1 MQIFSFAHRG
11 RITVMLLLLFIMKTV
26 AVQAQSSE
34 PLDVVKAATQTTIDR
49 LNHDRERLKNDP
61 KAILSL
67 VNEAVVPYFD
77 FSIIARRVLG
87 KHWSTASADE
97 KARFGEEFSQ
107 FLIRFY
113 SNSLIAFSNPRIEFS
128 TVQPEES
135 GSKVVS
141 IKAEITTDE
150 AGMVPVQFGLFKV
163 DGTWKI
169 IDLRIDG
176 VCLVCNY
183 RKEYADI
190 IRNDG
195 LNSLID
201 RLVEKNAKAQLS

>member
-1 MQIFSFAHRG
+1 MQIIDFARCR
-11 RITVMLLLLFIMKTV
+11 RIVAVVLLFILT
-26 AVQAQSSE
+26 AVTAQAQSGG
-34 PLDVVKAATQTTIDR
+34 PLDVVKAATQTTVDKLNQDR
-49 LNHDRERLKNDP
+49 DLLESDP
-61 KAILSL
+61 GALLSL

-77 FSIIARRVLG
+77 FNIISRRVLG
-87 KHWSTASADE
+87 KYWSKASEEE
-97 KARFGEEFSQ
+97 KTRFGKEFSQ

-113 SNSLIAFSNPRIEFS
+113 SNSLIAFSNPRIEYS
-128 TVQPEES
+128 TVAPEKS

-141 IKAEITTDE
+141 IKAEVTTDE
-150 AGMVPVQFGLFKV
+150 VGTVPVQFGLVNVK
-163 DGTWKI
+163 GAWKI

-195 LNSLID
+195 LGSLID
-201 RLVEKNAKAQLS
+201 RLTEKNAKAQVS